1 MRIRPGLIAAAL
13 AALLLAA
20 GCGGDGDSGTAGA
33 PANQPAGVRLVTA
46 GKLTTCTNLPY
57 PPFQSRAGG
66 KVVGFDVEMI
76 DMVARRLGVTQEF
89 VDIDFDAIKGGTA
102 LNGGRCD
109 VAAAG
114 MTITD
119 ERKRNL
125 DFSDPYFDEY
135 LAIMTEKGVGVRTLD
150 DVEAKNLGLGVQAA
164 TTNLDHAKAEGFDPK
179 QYKDSGKLLL
189 ALQSGQVDVALQ
201 DLPVVNTWLKNPDI
215 AARFELV
222 GQVNTGAQYGFAV
235 RKGGNPEL
243 LETIND
249 VLATAIK
256 DGTWTRMYQR
266 WMGSAP
272 ASTPSPSA

>member
-20 GCGGDGDSGTAGA
+20 GCGGDGGSDTAA
-33 PANQPAGVRLVTA
+33 PAGQPAGVRLVTS

-57 PPFQSRAGG
+57 PPFQSRTGG

-76 DMVARRLGVTQEF
+76 DLVARRLGVTQEF

-119 ERKRNL
+119 ERKQNL

-135 LAIMTEKGVGVRTLD
+135 LAIMTEKGAGVTTLD
-150 DVEAKNLGLGVQAA
+150 DVKAKNLGLGVQAA

-189 ALQSGQVDVALQ
+189 ALQSGQVDVVLQ

-215 AARFELV
+215 AAKFQLA
-222 GQVNTGAQYGFAV
+222 GQVDTGAQYGFAV
-235 RKGGNPEL
+235 KKGGNPEL
-243 LETIND
+243 LKTIND

-256 DGTWTRMYQR
+256 DGTWTRTYQK